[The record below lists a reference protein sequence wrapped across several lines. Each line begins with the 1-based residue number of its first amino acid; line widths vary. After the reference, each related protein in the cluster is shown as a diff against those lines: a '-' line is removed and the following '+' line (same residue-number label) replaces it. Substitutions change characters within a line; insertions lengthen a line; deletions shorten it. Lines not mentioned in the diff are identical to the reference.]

1 MTQPRCKTCGH
12 PEVAEIDR
20 LLITGEAGGLRKLS
34 ERFGVSRDSLRRH
47 KQKHLASAVAK
58 ASGAVITRVDPD
70 PSGLVQQ
77 LASLELRVNALLD
90 KAEAEGETATAIRAA
105 TELRNQVELL
115 AKLMGELSGS
125 GLSRADL
132 KRITREM
139 AAVVEASVR
148 DPEVLAQIQEG
159 WRNVRII

>member
-1 MTQPRCKTCGH
+1 MAESRCKTCNH
-12 PEVAEIDR
+12 PEVQEIDS
-20 LLITGEAGGLRKLS
+20 LLISGEGGGLRKLA
-34 ERFGVSRDSLRRH
+34 ERFGLSRDSLRRH
-47 KQKHLASAVAK
+47 RQKHLASAVAK

-70 PSGLVQQ
+70 PAGLMQQ
-77 LASLELRVNALLD
+77 LASLERRVTALLD
-90 KAEAEGETATAIRAA
+90 KAESDGETATAIRAA

-115 AKLMGELSGS
+115 AKLMGEISGT

-139 AAVVEASVR
+139 AMVVEAVVR
-148 DPEVLAQIQEG
+148 DPEQLAQIQEG